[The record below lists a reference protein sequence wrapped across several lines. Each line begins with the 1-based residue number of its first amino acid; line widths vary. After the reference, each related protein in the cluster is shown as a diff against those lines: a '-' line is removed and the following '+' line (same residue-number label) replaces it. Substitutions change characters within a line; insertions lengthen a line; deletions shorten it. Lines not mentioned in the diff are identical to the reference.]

1 VRDSD
6 VCQAL
11 LKRAAPVSR
20 VEQVTAQLNAMH
32 AAHQMAVSAGVKV
45 DVHGQG
51 ELSDADMQLVLARA
65 AAQRRFVVEMTAL
78 RTSRR
83 LASLALHAPY
93 LSEHELSTALA
104 HCDDDDDDCA
114 LRLARESFVR
124 CVRELCAQRAVEKTD
139 GALPR
144 RNLRTRLRALYVRG
158 AFVPAPLP
166 TLVAK
171 PDNAGAPGV
180 SGRLHAP
187 VDANG
192 KPRQKGFF
200 IESEAQNSTTIEAAL
215 AAAAA
220 KRADPATSRKRQRSS
235 SGSDDANAP
244 TAADAKDDAPP
255 VDSVVDDD
263 VVDDDDGDGAMAAIV
278 VDTESNRALGG
289 AAASAAR
296 ESGRLNLDDAVRRA
310 QAGSFDGWS
319 EARKKAFKSMNE
331 NPNAYYY
338 RFNAPGEEQ
347 KNGHWAPD
355 EEKLF
360 FDVAKIYPVNTKWGL
375 FSMHIPGRVG
385 YQCSNFYR
393 QLVRTGRIKDP
404 NYILDAN
411 GRPRFLFKNKKG
423 DAEVRNYKQP
433 KAADAAAVASTAD
446 DSAANSSTSEAPMPA
461 TGGEV
466 ISRARKN
473 KLPKPPKEKKEPRPP
488 PPPLFDADGN
498 PIPRKRGRP
507 RKYPVAPTATTTTAT
522 ATPLVAPLHL
532 LSLPPPPPPPPLPL
546 PLLAPFLFAVPSDV
560 PPPPP
565 PPPAFSQAVVPQ
577 PILKPA
583 RAVAD
588 VAPVEPVFLTAEKK
602 DADVSVV
609 DPDAAAADDVANAST
624 ASTSKPKKQRAAAA
638 PAKPKKKARKGSRD
652 VIWADEVDDTRDEVP
667 AFHVSKRLRG
677 ALGVENPMPDYVDP
691 ITRLPVVAP
700 MMSPAGIVLGKETWI
715 YCLARK
721 QECPLTKQ
729 PVKLDTLTLLTP
741 QNFDRLKDKLKL
753 L

>member
-1 VRDSD
+1 VLFRRQLTGSLQVPLAEVESVGWWHTRDTSASSSSSTASTRSTPERRLSAVRDSD

-65 AAQRRFVVEMTAL
+65 AAQRRFVAEMTAL

-114 LRLARESFVR
+114 LRLARDSFVR
-124 CVRELCAQRAVEKTD
+124 CVRELCAQRAVEPTD

-166 TLVAK
+166 PPVAK
-171 PDNAGAPGV
+171 LDAGV

-220 KRADPATSRKRQRSS
+220 KRADPAASRKRQRSS

-244 TAADAKDDAPP
+244 AAAADAKDDAPP
-255 VDSVVDDD
+255 VDSVVAGDGGDGDD
-263 VVDDDDGDGAMAAIV
+263 VDEDDGDGAMAAIA
-278 VDTESNRALGG
+278 VDTESSRALGG

-423 DAEVRNYKQP
+423 DTEVRNYKQP
-433 KAADAAAVASTAD
+433 KAADAAAVAD
-446 DSAANSSTSEAPMPA
+446 DSAANSSTSETPMPA

-473 KLPKPPKEKKEPRPP
+473 KLPKAEKPPKEKKAPRPP

-507 RKYPVAPTATTTTAT
+507 RKYPIAPTTAPTATAT
-522 ATPLVAPLHL
+522 ATPLVAALPL
-532 LSLPPPPPPPPLPL
+532 LSLPPPPSPPLPLPLPL
-546 PLLAPFLFAVPSDV
+546 PLLAPSDV
-560 PPPPP
+560 PP
-565 PPPAFSQAVVPQ
+565 ALSQVVVPQ
-577 PILKPA
+577 PMPKPA

-609 DPDAAAADDVANAST
+609 DPDAGAADDAASAST
-624 ASTSKPKKQRAAAA
+624 AATSKPKKQRAAAA
-638 PAKPKKKARKGSRD
+638 APPSRRRRRAR
-652 VIWADEVDDTRDEVP
+652 AAAT
-667 AFHVSKRLRG
+667 
-677 ALGVENPMPDYVDP
+677 
-691 ITRLPVVAP
+691 
-700 MMSPAGIVLGKETWI
+700 
-715 YCLARK
+715 
-721 QECPLTKQ
+721 
-729 PVKLDTLTLLTP
+729 
-741 QNFDRLKDKLKL
+741 
-753 L
+753 